1 MPNHLVHLKTPLL
14 TTDHKLT
21 ITSDYSGFCTTLFL
35 LSLSCPTLSLSHQSG
50 MAELVGLVQ
59 RLEVAV
65 GRLESMSSSGGG
77 GGPAAASGGIKKNAN

>member
-1 MPNHLVHLKTPLL
+1 
-14 TTDHKLT
+14 
-21 ITSDYSGFCTTLFL
+21 
-35 LSLSCPTLSLSHQSG
+35 

-77 GGPAAASGGIKKNAN
+77 GGPAAASGGIKKNANQRYLKIISSAWCKRGVRNLKN